1 MLIDWQRIQILLKD
15 VTKCHGAWINFKK
28 TSYDIQHLQDDK
40 AYASEI
46 NLQFFKAQPQQ
57 HFYNQPPST
66 IHFKLLLSHFKSSA
80 VSNVPIIVHNM
91 FLGGIWQFIEK
102 SV

>member
-1 MLIDWQRIQILLKD
+1 MHELISKRPHTIQR
-15 VTKCHGAWINFKK
+15 
-28 TSYDIQHLQDDK
+28 LQDDK

-66 IHFKLLLSHFKSSA
+66 IHFKLLLSDFKSPA
-80 VSNVPIIVHNM
+80 VINVPIIVHNM
-91 FLGGIWQFIEK
+91 FLGGI
-102 SV
+102 